1 MTQLPGLVVTVCS
14 SRHTQISLSGIV
26 HITVIGATRTSLLLV
41 LYAHHCYW
49 SPITDITFLSSILF
63 QPFLKWF
70 LFAIIYVASVLKNY
84 MLLLPKII
92 ATVFEMVFDG
102 YYMNSN
108 RIIALEFLKYTFM
121 KYFEI
126 FPPKILLKINIL

>member
-1 MTQLPGLVVTVCS
+1 M
-14 SRHTQISLSGIV
+14 
-26 HITVIGATRTSLLLV
+26 HITVIGPLSPYYTFVIDPSSTVFKMVFVRYY
-41 LYAHHCYW
+41 LYSEC
-49 SPITDITFLSSILF
+49 IE
-63 QPFLKWF
+63 
-70 LFAIIYVASVLKNY
+70 NN

-102 YYMNSN
+102 YYMNRN
-108 RIIALEFLKYTFM
+108 RIIALEFLKCTFM